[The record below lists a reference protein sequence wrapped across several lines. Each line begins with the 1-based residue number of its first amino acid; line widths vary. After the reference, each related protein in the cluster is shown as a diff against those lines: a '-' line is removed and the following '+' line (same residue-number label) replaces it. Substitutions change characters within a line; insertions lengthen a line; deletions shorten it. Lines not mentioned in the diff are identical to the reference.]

1 MAVESNI
8 NMYYEEL
15 IESLAERAFDSVQ
28 YVDDDVDE
36 TELIW
41 QAIDDGLIYYT
52 DQAYIVAHA
61 LQNGFIE
68 WGKEPLWDEITEML
82 YSDVSEAL
90 EELKKGE
97 EDDEE

>member
-15 IESLAERAFDSVQ
+15 IESLADRAFDSVKNGG
-28 YVDDDVDE
+28 YGDDDE
-36 TELIW
+36 CIW
-41 QAIDDGLIYYT
+41 QAIDDGLIYYA
-52 DQAYIVAHA
+52 DQAYVVAHA

-90 EELKKGE
+90 EELKKEAEDGE
-97 EDDEE
+97 D